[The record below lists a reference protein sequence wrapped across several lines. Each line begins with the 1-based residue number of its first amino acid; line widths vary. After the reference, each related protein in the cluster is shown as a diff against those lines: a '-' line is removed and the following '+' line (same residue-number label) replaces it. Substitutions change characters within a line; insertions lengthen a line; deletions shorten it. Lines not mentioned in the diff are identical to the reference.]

1 MTNGT
6 IVCMHAL
13 HWRVT
18 VVGVGHGWAG
28 SYFILFLCN
37 LDVWLS
43 RLKGQCLPHLLT
55 CN

>member
-28 SYFILFLCN
+28 SYFILFYFYVIWMC
-37 LDVWLS
+37 
-43 RLKGQCLPHLLT
+43 G
-55 CN
+55 